1 MPRVSEAE
9 KLKSHERILEA
20 AAYLMRK
27 HGVESTS
34 VADVMEAAGLTHG
47 GFYRHFDSKE
57 ALLAAAFRKALEEV
71 LSELEA
77 AGTDSEKAARARYI
91 TRYLS
96 PEHID
101 DRGHGCPLAAIGAE
115 IARRDNAARAE
126 ASTAVERMGALLGA
140 DEGGADD
147 QGLAMMALLLGTI
160 TLARLAKPQQLAMR
174 VLDAGKQGAD
184 LLDRRWPD

>member
-9 KLKSHERILEA
+9 KLKSHEKILDA

-27 HGVESTS
+27 QGVESTS

-77 AGTDSEKAARARYI
+77 AGSGAEKAARARYI
-91 TRYLS
+91 ARYLS
-96 PEHID
+96 PEHIH

-126 ASTAVERMGALLGA
+126 ASTAVERMGELLGA
-140 DEGGADD
+140 DDDGADD

-160 TLARLAKPQQLAMR
+160 TLARLAEPQQLAMR
-174 VLDAGKQGAD
+174 ILDAGKQGAD
-184 LLDRRWPD
+184 LLERCWPD